1 MTQSQTQLQKHSVE
15 DTLKDPIA
23 VAASI
28 ARMLADSA
36 VERDRKAGLPTKE
49 VQYLKTAGLLPLV
62 VPRQYGGLGATWGE
76 AFKVVQTLSAAEGSI
91 GQLYANQLILS
102 VVSQTAGTPEQAER
116 YYRATAEHHLFWGNA
131 FNTRDTRLKI
141 APEGQHYRVNGI
153 KTFGT
158 GVAVADL
165 RVFSAVQEGIDY
177 PIVFILPREREG
189 IIYNDD
195 WDNMGQRRTASGSFT
210 FQNVLVSADE
220 VLGPPPYPESGFATV
235 LFVVNQL
242 AKTHVYLGI
251 AEGAFEAAKTYTTT
265 QTRPWITSGVDRAT
279 QDPYILHHYGEL
291 WVQLQAAIGLAEK
304 AAQRVQAAWEQE
316 WMLTPQERGEV
327 AISVY
332 AAKAMATKVGLD
344 ITNRMFE
351 MMGARSTAAK
361 YGFDRYWRDLR
372 TFTLHDPID
381 YKLQNVGNWVL
392 NQELPAFNQYS

>member
-1 MTQSQTQLQKHSVE
+1 MPQLQEHSV
-15 DTLKDPIA
+15 KDISKNSLS
-23 VAASI
+23 VAAK
-28 ARMLADSA
+28 LAEALAVSA
-36 VERDRKAGLPTKE
+36 IERDKQAGLPTKE
-49 VQYLKTAGLLPLV
+49 VHALKASGLLPLV
-62 VPRQYGGLGATWGE
+62 VPRHYGGLGATWGE
-76 AFKVVQTLSAAEGSI
+76 AFKVVQTLAAAEGSI

-102 VVSQTAGTPEQAER
+102 VVSHTAGTPEQAER
-116 YYRATAEHHLFWGNA
+116 YYQATAKHNLFWGNA

-141 APEGQHYRVNGI
+141 APEGKHYRVNGI

-165 RVFSAVQEGIDY
+165 RVFSAVQAGVDY
-177 PIVFILPREREG
+177 PIVFVLPKEREG
-189 IIYNDD
+189 IVYNDD

-210 FQNVLVSADE
+210 FHNVLVTSDE
-220 VLGPPPYPESGFATV
+220 ILGPPPYPESGFATV

-251 AEGAFEAAKTYTTT
+251 AEGAFEAAKQYTIT

-279 QDPYILHHYGEL
+279 QDPYILKHYGEL
-291 WVQLQAAIGLAEK
+291 WMQLQAAIGMAEK

-332 AAKAMATKVGLD
+332 AAKAMASKVGLE
-344 ITNRMFE
+344 ITNRIFE
-351 MMGARSTAAK
+351 MTGARSTAAK

-372 TFTLHDPID
+372 TFTLHDPVD
-381 YKLQNVGNWVL
+381 YKLRDVGNWVL
-392 NQELPAFNQYS
+392 NQESPMISQYS

>member
-1 MTQSQTQLQKHSVE
+1 MTQLQEQHSK
-15 DTLKDPIA
+15 DTLKDPVS
-23 VAASI
+23 VAAEI
-28 ARMLADSA
+28 AQKLAVSS
-36 VERDRKAGLPTKE
+36 VERDQQAGLPTQE
-49 VQYLKTAGLLPLV
+49 IQLLKAAGLLPLV
-62 VPRQYGGLGATWGE
+62 VPRQYGGTGAAWGE
-76 AFKVVQTLSAAEGSI
+76 AFKVIQMLAAAEGSI

-102 VVSQTAGTPEQAER
+102 VASQTSGTPEQAER
-116 YYRATAEHHLFWGNA
+116 YYRATAKQNLFWGNA

-141 APEGQHYRVNGI
+141 TPEGRHYRVNGI
-153 KTFGT
+153 KSFGT

-165 RVFSAVQEGIDY
+165 RVFSAVQAGVDY
-177 PIVFILPREREG
+177 PIIFILPKEREG

-210 FQNVLVSADE
+210 FQNVLVNADE
-220 VLGPPPYPESGFATV
+220 ILGPPPQPESGFATL

-251 AEGAFEAAKTYTTT
+251 AEGAFEAARTYTAT
-265 QTRPWITSGVDRAT
+265 QTRPWIMSGVDRAT
-279 QDPYILHHYGEL
+279 QDPHILRHYGDL

-327 AISVY
+327 AIPVY
-332 AAKAMATKVGLD
+332 AAKAMATKVGLE

-372 TFTLHDPID
+372 TFTLHDPVD
-381 YKLQNVGNWVL
+381 YKLQSVGDWVL
-392 NQELPAFNQYS
+392 NQELPMVSQYS